1 MTINSLALQG
11 KHSYFN
17 TMAAGL
23 TGRLYGIRKDV
34 VKESFSDFQ
43 GVEHRLEFVAKVHDI
58 EFINDSRATN
68 VNSTWFAL
76 ESMTKPVIWIVGG
89 QDKGNDYSC
98 LKPLV
103 KAKVKALVCLGKD
116 NEKIINEFSGFCP
129 VIKETFNANH
139 AVEAAYYLGKA
150 GDVVLLSPACASF
163 DLFNNLE
170 DRGTQFKR
178 AVYDL

>member
-11 KHSYFN
+11 KNSYFN

-23 TGRLYGIRKDV
+23 SGHLYGIRKDV

-89 QDKGNDYSC
+89 QDKGNDYTC

-116 NEKIINEFSGFCP
+116 NLKIINEFSSFCP
-129 VIKETFNANH
+129 VIKETFNASQ
-139 AVEAAYYLGKA
+139 AVETAYYLGKA
-150 GDVVLLSPACASF
+150 GDVVLLSPSCASF